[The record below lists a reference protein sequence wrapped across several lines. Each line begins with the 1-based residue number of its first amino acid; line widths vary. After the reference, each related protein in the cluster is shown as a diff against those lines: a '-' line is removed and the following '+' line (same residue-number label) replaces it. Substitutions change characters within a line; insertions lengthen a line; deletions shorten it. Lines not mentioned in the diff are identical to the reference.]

1 MRKLVGAAVVL
12 AAGCLFGSASYA
24 FTPAPLGQ
32 ALSADVITIAG
43 GCGRGFHRGPY
54 GGCRPNAGGA
64 VVVAPGAAVVVS
76 PGPCGGRGRH
86 RVCGPYGHCRWVCN

>member
-1 MRKLVGAAVVL
+1 MRKLVGVAIVL

-32 ALSADVITIAG
+32 ALSADVINVAG
-43 GCGRGFHRGPY
+43 GCGAGFHRGPN
-54 GGCRPNAGGA
+54 GGCRPNGGGA
-64 VVVAPGAAVVVS
+64 VVVVPGA
-76 PGPCGGRGRH
+76 GTCGGRGRH